1 MQISLIYKI
10 PLEVCITFPV
20 LVYHF
25 MPQYLS
31 IEKFHQP
38 LPIESSIGHVDFVQ
52 ECRISCLPEGMRLSP
67 LHGSALSY
75 VTISFLC
82 LLISR

>member
-1 MQISLIYKI
+1 MQVSLIYKI
-10 PLEVCITFPV
+10 PYKVTLLV

-25 MPQYLS
+25 MPERLGV
-31 IEKFHQP
+31 EKFHQA
-38 LPIESSIGHVDFVQ
+38 LLIESSIRHVDL
-52 ECRISCLPEGMRLSP
+52 ECRISSLAEGVRLSP
-67 LHGSALSY
+67 LHGSAVSQ